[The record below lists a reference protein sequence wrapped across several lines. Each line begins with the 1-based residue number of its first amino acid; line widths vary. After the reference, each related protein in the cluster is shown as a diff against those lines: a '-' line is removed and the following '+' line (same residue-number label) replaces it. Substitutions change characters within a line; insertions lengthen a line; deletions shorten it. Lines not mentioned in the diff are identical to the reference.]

1 MSQPKGVAEAMI
13 KRMIAEVTTLSLVA
27 FKKYGDQAKR
37 QKSHFVIRRRKPC
50 QFNFNLGLNVE
61 GVL

>member
-1 MSQPKGVAEAMI
+1 MFLNQEFKSICNMRFAL
-13 KRMIAEVTTLSLVA
+13 LS
-27 FKKYGDQAKR
+27 YGDQAKR

>member
-1 MSQPKGVAEAMI
+1 MRFAL
-13 KRMIAEVTTLSLVA
+13 LS
-27 FKKYGDQAKR
+27 YGDQAKR